1 MQPPPPH
8 FGRRAPP
15 PPPVRTPSPQ
25 KRTIAI
31 VIGSLYLAVFGAVT
45 ASAIE
50 RHRACVRD
58 AERDPAKDPDAC
70 SYFSHSNWHSSSS
83 HYYSGSSWGSRS
95 SSSASSSS
103 HGLSFGGFGGAGHGF
118 GGGE

>member
-1 MQPPPPH
+1 MPAPPPN

-15 PPPVRTPSPQ
+15 PPWVRTPSPQ
-25 KRTIAI
+25 KRTAAI
-31 VIGSLYLAVFGAVT
+31 VIGSLYLAVFGAV
-45 ASAIE
+45 AAGAVE

-70 SYFSHSNWHSSSS
+70 SYFSHSSSA
-83 HYYSGSSWGSRS
+83 HYYSGNSWGSRS
-95 SSSASSSS
+95 YASSSSSS
-103 HGLSFGGFGGAGHGF
+103 HGLSFGGFGGSGHGF